1 MIRVGLLDRI
11 LEAVFPRQ
19 FGEAAIVEPEEDK
32 ERIQE
37 DEGETI
43 TDIFFRKIIKSTHYC
58 FGKEKTF
65 FGFTFEDNNTDRGD
79 WLIRKIEDSPGA
91 SFCSESRKRF
101 GYDDFSES
109 TSDPPF
115 TWPDFEVGEE

>member
-11 LEAVFPRQ
+11 IRLL
-19 FGEAAIVEPEEDK
+19 FGPSAE

-37 DEGETI
+37 DEGIQI
-43 TDIFFRKIIKSTHYC
+43 TPIFFRKIIKSKHYC
-58 FGKEKTF
+58 SGKERAY
-65 FGFTFEDNNTDRGD
+65 FGFTFESNNTDRGN
-79 WLIRKIEDSPGA
+79 WLIRKISDFAETEG
-91 SFCSESRKRF
+91 CSESRRQW